1 MRTVEKA
8 LRLLDIFDET
18 QPEIGLSE
26 LARRAGLDKATA
38 LRMLSDMGAAGL
50 IEQNPDSRAWRL
62 GAGILRLARLREAL
76 FPVGE
81 VIGPILQRL
90 AEETGET
97 AHASLRAGRDLG
109 TIGVVESARSNRVYI
124 EPGLILPLH
133 ATASG
138 VAYCAFAR
146 PEVRDEVLART
157 LTAHTGATPADRDQ
171 LAARID
177 AAAARGYAIADQTFE
192 TEVCGIALPLFGP
205 DGYASGALAV
215 ASPSSRMSPDRARAI
230 LAALI
235 PAARDATRG
244 LGGRVPD
251 HHQIAA

>member
-8 LRLLDIFDET
+8 LRLLELFDEV
-18 QPEIGLSE
+18 QPEIGLSV
-26 LARRAGLDKATA
+26 LARRAGIDKATV
-38 LRMLSDMGAAGL
+38 LRMLTDMAAAGL
-50 IEQNPDSRAWRL
+50 VEQNPGSRAWRL

-76 FPVGE
+76 FPVDE
-81 VIGPILQRL
+81 IIRPILQRL

-138 VAYCAFAR
+138 IAYCAFAR
-146 PEVRDEVLART
+146 PETRAEVLARP
-157 LTAHTGATPADRDQ
+157 LVAHTGATPTDPAQ
-171 LAARID
+171 LAARIE
-177 AAAARGYAIADQTFE
+177 AAAARGYAMADQTFE
-192 TEVCGIALPLFGP
+192 SEVCGIALPIFGP
-205 DGYASGALAV
+205 DGHASGALAV
-215 ASPSSRMSPDRARAI
+215 ATPTSRMTPDHARAI
-230 LAALI
+230 LAALM